1 MARSLL
7 RSTALP
13 LASLALFSTPI
24 AAAAEDGLEFY
35 GQLNFGL
42 FSVDDG
48 TNSDTFISDNDNSNT
63 RVGAIYRRGLGN
75 GNEFRFHFETALGL
89 RGSSGVDLTD
99 NGLETDGSLR
109 DLRKFEVIYQ
119 TADYGTFSFG
129 QGSVAVDG
137 VAEVDF
143 SGTTVIAYSSL
154 QDLAGSQV
162 FQLAGGAGS
171 SGIDVGNAFNAFDG
185 GRRLRLRYDS
195 PEWNGFSFAATV
207 GEEVLTSGNDD
218 SFYDISASYRR
229 DFGAVD
235 FATRVG
241 YAVVDG
247 GEETILGS
255 VAAIHKPTGLN
266 VSFAAGSQN
275 EIGDASQY
283 YLKVGIKRD
292 WLDFGST
299 ALSVDYADGSDFFAA
314 GSESTSYGI
323 AAVQKI
329 DNKNLEIY
337 ATYRVYQ
344 FESAGIATDDIDVAA
359 LGARFKF

>member
-1 MARSLL
+1 ML
-7 RSTALP
+7 RTVLRNSTLP
-13 LASLALFSTPI
+13 LASIMVLGTPI
-24 AAAAEDGLEFY
+24 VAAAEDGLKVY

-48 TNSDTFISDNDNSNT
+48 TTSDTFISDNDNSNT
-63 RVGAIYRRGLGN
+63 RVGAIYTRGLGN
-75 GNEFRFHFETALGL
+75 GNELRFHFETALGL
-89 RGSSGVDLTD
+89 RGSSGVNLTD

-109 DLRKFEVIYQ
+109 DLRKFELIYE
-119 TADYGTFSFG
+119 TAKYGTFSFG
-129 QGSVAVDG
+129 QGSVAVDS

-143 SGTTVIAYSSL
+143 SGTSVIAYSSL
-154 QDLAGSQV
+154 QDLAGSQI

-171 SGIDVGNAFNAFDG
+171 SGIDIGNAFSAFDG

-218 SFYDISASYRR
+218 SFYDVSVAYKR
-229 DFGAVD
+229 DFGDID

-247 GEETILGS
+247 AEETILGS

-283 YLKVGIKRD
+283 YLKVGLNRD
-292 WLDFGST
+292 WFDFGST
-299 ALSVDYADGSDFFAA
+299 ALSIDYAEGSDFFAA
-314 GSESTSYGI
+314 GSDSSSYGI

-329 DNKNLEIY
+329 DNKGLEIY
-337 ATYRVYQ
+337 ATYRVYE
-344 FESAGIATDDIDVAA
+344 FDAPGIATDDIDVAA

>member
-1 MARSLL
+1 MFRN
-7 RSTALP
+7 TALP
-13 LASLALFSTPI
+13 LASLALLSAPI
-24 AAAAEDGLEFY
+24 AATAEDGWDFY

-48 TNSDTFISDNDNSNT
+48 TTSDTFISDNDNSNT
-63 RVGAIYRRGLGN
+63 RVGAIYRRGVGN

-119 TADYGTFSFG
+119 TADFGTFSFG

-137 VAEVDF
+137 VAENDF
-143 SGTTVIAYSSL
+143 SGTSVIAYSSL

-162 FQLAGGAGS
+162 FQLAGSAGS
-171 SGIDVGNAFNAFDG
+171 SGVNVGNAFSAFDG
-185 GRRLRLRYDS
+185 GRRFRLRYDS
-195 PEWNGFSFAATV
+195 PEWNGFSVAATV

-218 SFYDISASYRR
+218 SFYDISARYHR

-235 FATRVG
+235 FVTSLG

-255 VAAIHKPTGLN
+255 VAAVHKPTGIN

-283 YLKVGIKRD
+283 YLKVGINRD
-292 WLDFGST
+292 WFDFGST

-344 FESAGIATDDIDVAA
+344 FEAAGIATDDIDVAA